1 MLEVLH
7 GGLTGPGLLSAETL
21 LVKQV
26 LEFGDGT
33 GSQNGRDP
41 SIREISISMV
51 DKTGEAWEWAEWVD
65 FTCT

>member
-1 MLEVLH
+1 MGLTRP
-7 GGLTGPGLLSAETL
+7 GGLCLSAETL

-26 LEFGDGT
+26 LEFGDGP
-33 GSQNGRDP
+33 GSQTGRDP

-65 FTCT
+65 FSCT

>member
-1 MLEVLH
+1 M
-7 GGLTGPGLLSAETL
+7 LSAETL

-26 LEFGDGT
+26 LEFGDGP
-33 GSQNGRDP
+33 GSQTGRDP

-65 FTCT
+65 FSCT